1 MRRKLASLPLVLLML
16 STSACF
22 HQVVQT
28 GLAAGPT
35 VVTKGWVSTW
45 MWGLVPAQPID
56 VRSECPSGV
65 ATIAT
70 QQTFGNGF
78 LSMLTLGIWAPQS
91 VTVTCA
97 GGRAELP
104 AGTRV
109 FVVAPEASAGA
120 QDAVIREAIQWS
132 IAQRR
137 IVAVAY

>member
-1 MRRKLASLPLVLLML
+1 M
-16 STSACF
+16 
-22 HQVVQT
+22 
-28 GLAAGPT
+28 
-35 VVTKGWVSTW
+35 TKGWVSTW

-109 FVVAPEASAGA
+109 FVVAPEASAEA
-120 QDAVIREAIQWS
+120 QDAVMREAIQWS